1 MNLLRR
7 KSTFIYIDQILYD
20 KWNNMYE
27 HNLND
32 SYLLKIHW
40 RIEAVSPL
48 TEFFYEKKNE
58 TNFKLPLVCTKI
70 DHRRRRIC

>member
-32 SYLLKIHW
+32 SYLLKVH
-40 RIEAVSPL
+40 
-48 TEFFYEKKNE
+48 
-58 TNFKLPLVCTKI
+58 
-70 DHRRRRIC
+70 

>member
-40 RIEAVSPL
+40 KIEA
-48 TEFFYEKKNE
+48 
-58 TNFKLPLVCTKI
+58 
-70 DHRRRRIC
+70 